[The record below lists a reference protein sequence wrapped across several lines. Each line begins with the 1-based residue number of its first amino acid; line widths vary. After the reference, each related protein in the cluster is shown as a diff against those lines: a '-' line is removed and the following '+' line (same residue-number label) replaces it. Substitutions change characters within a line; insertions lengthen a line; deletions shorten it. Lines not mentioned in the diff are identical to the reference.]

1 MAREIL
7 WTDLALMAQSLRVS
21 GILLAFLALAGP
33 AFAQS
38 PYCDSIRTEL
48 SRINGGAGA
57 SIGSATQDT
66 VRALQSDLSRT
77 TEYYK
82 SLSCDAP
89 QKKFFFFNDTPRQCP
104 DLQRQIK
111 ELQNNITAIQNEASR
126 NADPAVESRRASL
139 QAALETNCR
148 TGQPRSAQNNR
159 GSLLELLFGDNSK
172 SMFDN
177 EMPDEPLANG
187 LPTDEK
193 GYGYRTICV
202 RSCDGFY
209 FPISNNAS
217 QRRLNLDAD
226 LCHSSCPNA
235 ETALYLVPI
244 GQDAEMA
251 VSVEGRTPYPTT
263 PNAFKY
269 RRGVD
274 PSCSCRKQGQSWSEA
289 LAEAERLLVQNGR
302 SDGPISEQRAF
313 ELSRARSDA
322 PKGKAIDP
330 ATVPT
335 APAANNVRAA
345 SDRMIEVM
353 DADGSKKRI
362 RLIVPPSTSAMP
374 E

>member
-1 MAREIL
+1 ML
-7 WTDLALMAQSLRVS
+7 WALLALTAPV
-21 GILLAFLALAGP
+21 
-33 AFAQS
+33 FAQS

-48 SRINGGAGA
+48 SRINGGVGATLSGA
-57 SIGSATQDT
+57 SQDT
-66 VRALQSDLSRT
+66 ISTLQADLGRT

-82 SLSCDAP
+82 SLNCDSP
-89 QKKFFFFNDTPRQCP
+89 PKKFLFFNDTPRQCP

-111 ELQNNITAIQNEASR
+111 DLQTNIATIQNQASR

-139 QAALETNCR
+139 QAALEANCR
-148 TGQPRSAQNNR
+148 SGQPRAAQNNR
-159 GSLLELLFGDNSK
+159 GGVLDMLFGDSIK
-172 SMFDN
+172 SMFDT
-177 EMPDEPLANG
+177 EMPDEPVANG

-193 GYGYRTICV
+193 GYGFRTLCV
-202 RSCDGFY
+202 RSCDGYY
-209 FPISNNAS
+209 FPISTNAS

-226 LCHSSCPNA
+226 LCRSSCPNA

-251 VSVEGRTPYPTT
+251 VSVEGRTPYPAL

-274 PSCSCRKQGQSWSEA
+274 QSCSCRKQGQSWSEA
-289 LAEAERLLVQNGR
+289 LAEAERILVQNGR

-313 ELSRARSDA
+313 ELSRVRTDA
-322 PKGKAIDP
+322 PKGKGIDP

-335 APAANNVRAA
+335 APAASNVRAA
-345 SDRMIEVM
+345 SDRMIEITE
-353 DADGSKKRI
+353 ADGSKKRI
-362 RLIVPPSTSAMP
+362 RLIVPPSTTAMP

>member
-1 MAREIL
+1 
-7 WTDLALMAQSLRVS
+7 MAQSLR
-21 GILLAFLALAGP
+21 ITALLWALLAWAVPAL
-33 AFAQS
+33 AQS

-48 SRINGGAGA
+48 SRIGGGTGA
-57 SIGSATQDT
+57 NQDMM
-66 VRALQSDLSRT
+66 RAMQTDLGRAM
-77 TEYYK
+77 ENYR

-89 QKKFFFFNDTPRQCP
+89 QKKFFFFTDTPRQCP

-111 ELQNNITAIQNEASR
+111 DLQNNISVLQSEAGRSG
-126 NADPAVESRRASL
+126 DPAVESRRASL
-139 QAALETNCR
+139 QAALEANCR
-148 TGQPRSAQNNR
+148 TAQPRSAQSNR
-159 GSLLELLFGDNSK
+159 GGLLEMFFGESTK
-172 SMFDN
+172 SLFDN

-187 LPTDEK
+187 LPSDEK

-217 QRRLNLDAD
+217 QRRLSMDAD
-226 LCHSSCPNA
+226 LCRSSCPNA

-251 VSVEGRTPYPTT
+251 VSVDGHLPYPSL

-274 PSCSCRKQGQSWSEA
+274 SACSCRKQGQSWSEA
-289 LAEAERLLVQNGR
+289 LAESERILVQNGR

-313 ELSRARSDA
+313 ELSRARTDA
-322 PKGKAIDP
+322 PKGKQVDP
-330 ATVPT
+330 ASMPT
-335 APAANNVRAA
+335 APTA
-345 SDRMIEVM
+345 SNMRPASERMIEVT

-362 RLIVPPSTSAMP
+362 RLIVPPSTSATP